1 MIPILILLL
10 LRFGEERVNSCS
22 IIIFHRFN
30 KLLFPVYEPGV
41 TSFCPLTKLWLL
53 THVVY
58 GIIKEQKL
66 GELKT
71 YDNCVL
77 S

>member
-1 MIPILILLL
+1 MSQELQ
-10 LRFGEERVNSCS
+10 VSV
-22 IIIFHRFN
+22 HWQ
-30 KLLFPVYEPGV
+30 
-41 TSFCPLTKLWLL
+41 KLWLL
-53 THVVY
+53 TYVVY